1 VRSPFQRDTGQIIC
15 KGADIIRQTHRS
27 RRRYPR
33 LALLAPALL
42 LPAVLLAGC
51 AGEPAPVV
59 TVTITPTVA
68 PTPSPTPT
76 PTPTVKPVPEV
87 TEEPVAEL
95 IPNPEVPV
103 IVPNAE
109 PEPLPQGP
117 AMDLGATPGARG
129 SAVAN
134 DAGALITYTVIEGDS
149 FFDIA
154 QRFNVP
160 VQLMLTMNPSV
171 PGLGENIYINQTIN
185 LDWTAKL

>member
-1 VRSPFQRDTGQIIC
+1 M
-15 KGADIIRQTHRS
+15 
-27 RRRYPR
+27 
-33 LALLAPALL
+33 
-42 LPAVLLAGC
+42 VLSGC

-59 TVTITPTVA
+59 TVTITPT
-68 PTPSPTPT
+68 PPPSPSATPTPT
-76 PTPTVKPVPEV
+76 PTPTVEPEPEV
-87 TEEPVAEL
+87 TAEPEAEL
-95 IPNPEVPV
+95 IPNPQIPT

-117 AMDLGATPGARG
+117 AMDLGSTAGARG
-129 SAVAN
+129 VPVAN
-134 DAGALITYTVIEGDS
+134 DAGALIRYQVVEGDS

-171 PGLGENIYINQTIN
+171 PGLGESIYIDQPIN

>member
-1 VRSPFQRDTGQIIC
+1 M
-15 KGADIIRQTHRS
+15 
-27 RRRYPR
+27 RRV
-33 LALLAPALL
+33 ALLAPALL
-42 LPAVLLAGC
+42 LLVGC

-59 TVTITPTVA
+59 TVTITPTVE
-68 PTPSPTPT
+68 PSPSPSATPT
-76 PTPTVKPVPEV
+76 PTPTVEP
-87 TEEPVAEL
+87 EPVMTAEPEAEL
-95 IPNPEVPV
+95 IPNPQVPT

-117 AMDLGATPGARG
+117 AMDLGATAGARG

-134 DAGALITYTVIEGDS
+134 GAGALITYQVVEGDS

>member
-1 VRSPFQRDTGQIIC
+1 MLVPV
-15 KGADIIRQTHRS
+15 
-27 RRRYPR
+27 
-33 LALLAPALL
+33 LVL
-42 LPAVLLAGC
+42 LLAGC

-59 TVTITPTVA
+59 TVTVTPSVD
-68 PTPSPTPT
+68 PSPSPTPT
-76 PTPTVKPVPEV
+76 PTPTPTVEPEPEV

-95 IPNPEVPV
+95 IPNPQVPT

-117 AMDLGATPGARG
+117 AMDLGATAGARG

-134 DAGALITYTVIEGDS
+134 SAGALITYQVVEGDS

-171 PGLGENIYINQTIN
+171 PGLGESIYINQTIN

>member
-1 VRSPFQRDTGQIIC
+1 MC
-15 KGADIIRQTHRS
+15 KGAVIIRQTRNAHSRS
-27 RRRYPR
+27 YRTA
-33 LALLAPALL
+33 ALRSALFAPVLL
-42 LPAVLLAGC
+42 LLLVGC

-59 TVTITPTVA
+59 TVTYTPTAEPA
-68 PTPSPTPT
+68 PTPTPT
-76 PTPTVKPVPEV
+76 PTPTVEPEPVA

-95 IPNPEVPV
+95 IPNPQVPT

-117 AMDLGATPGARG
+117 AMDLGATAGARG

-134 DAGALITYTVIEGDS
+134 SAGALIEYTVIEGDS

-171 PGLGENIYINQTIN
+171 PGLGEDIYINQKIN

>member
-1 VRSPFQRDTGQIIC
+1 MT
-15 KGADIIRQTHRS
+15 
-27 RRRYPR
+27 
-33 LALLAPALL
+33 
-42 LPAVLLAGC
+42 
-51 AGEPAPVV
+51 V
-59 TVTITPTVA
+59 TVTPTV
-68 PTPSPTPT
+68 TPSATPT
-76 PTPTVKPVPEV
+76 PTPTVEPEPVP

-95 IPNPEVPV
+95 IPNPQVPT

-117 AMDLGATPGARG
+117 AMDLGATAGARG

-134 DAGALITYTVIEGDS
+134 SAGALITYTVIEGDS

-171 PGLGENIYINQTIN
+171 PGLGEAIYINQKIN